1 MHEYDEASLAVDCEG
16 KSRKFQTLN
25 FLGLSFIMR
34 LLHIL
39 YLITSAI
46 YFISFE
52 STKSQVTL
60 SFSLKTSLPDLL
72 ERKVFPIQNDS
83 KSLLNKNLIEKKS

>member
-52 STKSQVTL
+52 STKSQITL
-60 SFSLKTSLPDLL
+60 SFSLEPSPDLL

>member
-25 FLGLSFIMR
+25 FSGLSFIMR

-39 YLITSAI
+39 YLISSVI
-46 YFISFE
+46 YFISFK
-52 STKSQVTL
+52 STKLGNQKLGRKFLLPIPNTSK
-60 SFSLKTSLPDLL
+60 SFFNTSL
-72 ERKVFPIQNDS
+72 
-83 KSLLNKNLIEKKS
+83 IEPRF